1 MTRIFEEAIAKIRE
15 LPKERQMAAAEA
27 MEVIAAQ
34 IDNRLSRAEIAG
46 VKKAQKAVRAG
57 KYASDRRVKSFF
69 ARFRVC

>member
-1 MTRIFEEAIAKIRE
+1 MIKVLEEAIAKIRD

-69 ARFRVC
+69 TCFRAC

>member
-1 MTRIFEEAIAKIRE
+1 MIKVLEEAIAKIRE
-15 LPKERQMAAAEA
+15 LPKERQMAAAEV

-34 IDNRLSRAEIAG
+34 IDNRLSPTEIAG

-69 ARFRVC
+69 IRFHA

>member
-15 LPKERQMAAAEA
+15 LPKERQMAAAEV

-34 IDNRLSRAEIAG
+34 IDNRLSPSEIAG

-57 KYASDRRVKSFF
+57 KYASERKVTSFF
-69 ARFRVC
+69 ARFHA